1 MIPSKQKVLEVLKDV
16 VYFPKGSNIVDAE
29 MVKDVEVGE
38 NLVRFK
44 LVLDDVDDEK
54 NKFVIENAKK
64 ILNDNFGD
72 VDVDIIP
79 TGSAYSVTQDADN
92 PRMLVSITP
101 AQNTAV
107 VVDNLAVVAPFNGS
121 STAASADNGI
131 RQYTK
136 TIAFRIPLRGAG
148 VSKNIVE
155 PLSNGEGYLA
165 VVEKKDNNGAD
176 GKYEV
181 IGFQQPL
188 KVNEDGI
195 QRTED
200 ENGGAILAT
209 MSCVE
214 GWFVLGG
221 GRQAVHGLLP

>member
-1 MIPSKQKVLEVLKDV
+1 MIYAAFITENILSEFNMAYTPCAQSIAQ
-16 VYFPKGSNIVDAE
+16 NIVQNCDAPL
-29 MVKDVEVGE
+29 VGGYTG
-38 NLVRFK
+38 RA
-44 LVLDDVDDEK
+44 VL
-54 NKFVIENAKK
+54 
-64 ILNDNFGD
+64 
-72 VDVDIIP
+72 IP
-79 TGSAYSVTQDADN
+79 AGSAYSVTQDAEN

-101 AQNTAV
+101 AQSTAV
-107 VVDNLAVVAPFNGS
+107 VIDNLAVVAPFNGS

-136 TIAFRIPLRGAG
+136 TIAFRIPSRGAG

-181 IGFQQPL
+181 IGFQQAL

-214 GWFVLGG
+214 GWFEATLVGAKEGTPGAYTLAG
-221 GRQAVHGLLP
+221 AKAAFASLVAAAI